1 LVDCFGDRRIPGG
14 ALANVACHIAALGE
28 NAVLVSRVGDDAEG
42 RKLSAWLSE
51 RGVSADLLQIDPVN
65 PTGVVRVLPGPR
77 YDIEDRAAWD
87 FIEIAATNRATAG
100 QSRIVAFGTL
110 AQRTP
115 ASRKTIRNLVTMA
128 RSAGVPALCDLNL
141 RSPFYDEA
149 TVLWSL
155 RNCDVLKLNR
165 EELETVSRLIQARG
179 ETGELFAGLLREFS
193 IPRGVLTDGAE
204 GAWFSEEGETWHQ
217 SAEQPEVF
225 SDAVG
230 AGDAFCAVLSVAL
243 ARGISLRQTGP
254 AAASLAAYVVSQPG
268 ATPEIPRRLAD
279 RVNEM
284 LAS

>member
-1 LVDCFGDRRIPGG
+1 
-14 ALANVACHIAALGE
+14 
-28 NAVLVSRVGDDAEG
+28 
-42 RKLSAWLSE
+42 
-51 RGVSADLLQIDPVN
+51 
-65 PTGVVRVLPGPR
+65 
-77 YDIEDRAAWD
+77 
-87 FIEIAATNRATAG
+87 
-100 QSRIVAFGTL
+100 
-110 AQRTP
+110 
-115 ASRKTIRNLVTMA
+115 
-128 RSAGVPALCDLNL
+128 
-141 RSPFYDEA
+141 
-149 TVLWSL
+149 
-155 RNCDVLKLNR
+155 VLKLNR

-225 SDAVG
+225 SDSVG

-254 AAASLAAYVVSQPG
+254 AAASLAAYVVSQAG